1 MLQYQKIDA
10 SDGIDVNKTS
20 ESKECKFCHYWF
32 FEDIGFKLEKHLC
45 NGCHDLLM
53 TAYSLKDIAILNA
66 KGTTFRCILMGISK
80 NEGLKRLNNSVTY
93 DKGVL

>member
-1 MLQYQKIDA
+1 MLQFQKIDV

-20 ESKECKFCHYWF
+20 ESKEYKLCHYWF
-32 FEDIGFKLEKHLC
+32 FEDIGFKFEKHLC
-45 NGCHDLLM
+45 NGCHDLLT
-53 TAYSLKDIAILNA
+53 TAYSLKNIAILNA